1 MQTIYSLEKV
11 KKIVSWELFYVKF
24 TSMVLYWQM
33 ESVVYALDERYIMY
47 GSIYIYICDSI
58 KLQWMA
64 SVKYVFELTAYLS
77 FSVWDVCIRL
87 FWTKTFSLT

>member
-64 SVKYVFELTAYLS
+64 SVKSLDDWKRKLAFI
-77 FSVWDVCIRL
+77 IRD
-87 FWTKTFSLT
+87 F

>member
-1 MQTIYSLEKV
+1 
-11 KKIVSWELFYVKF
+11 
-24 TSMVLYWQM
+24 M

-64 SVKYVFELTAYLS
+64 SVKYVFEETAYLT
-77 FSVWDVCIRL
+77 FSV
-87 FWTKTFSLT
+87 